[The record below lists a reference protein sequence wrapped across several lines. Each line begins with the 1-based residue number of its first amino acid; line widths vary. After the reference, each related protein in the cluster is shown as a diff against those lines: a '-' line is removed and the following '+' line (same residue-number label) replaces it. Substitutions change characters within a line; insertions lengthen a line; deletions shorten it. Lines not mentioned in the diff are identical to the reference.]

1 MGIGPKDKRLRGQE
15 VKTSPFHG
23 GNTGSIPVGVI
34 ATGIFQLLFFLEKQ
48 AVFRLK
54 ICRPNF

>member
-1 MGIGPKDKRLRGQE
+1 MIVVGRLMVVRLSALFRLRGQE

-34 ATGIFQLLFFLEKQ
+34 
-48 AVFRLK
+48 FRLCSAYNIINK
-54 ICRPNF
+54 AQ